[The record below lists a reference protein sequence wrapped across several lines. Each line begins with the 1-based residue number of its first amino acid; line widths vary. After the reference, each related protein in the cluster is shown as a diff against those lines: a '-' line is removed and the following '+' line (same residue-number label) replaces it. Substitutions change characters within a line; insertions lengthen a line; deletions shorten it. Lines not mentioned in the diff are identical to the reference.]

1 MYDPPVNSLRQHL
14 TRWAP
19 IPLRLI
25 VGGGFVAHGVAKLA
39 KGPDAFAAILQA
51 LAVPAPHLM
60 AWATILVELFGGAAV
75 LAGAFVW
82 LASIPM
88 AAVLLTAIVTVHW
101 QFGFSSINLMAVTAD
116 GPHFGPPGYET
127 NLLYLACLATLVMA
141 GAGPLSIDNY
151 ARKRVAS
158 STKASLN

>member
-1 MYDPPVNSLRQHL
+1 MYDPPVNALRQQIA
-14 TRWAP
+14 RWAP

-25 VGGGFVAHGVAKLA
+25 VGGGFIAHGIAKLT
-39 KGPDAFAAILQA
+39 KGPDAFATILQA

-60 AWATILVELFGGAAV
+60 AWATILVELLGGAAV

-101 QFGFSSINLMAVTAD
+101 QFGFSSINLRAVTA
-116 GPHFGPPGYET
+116 GVPQFGPPGYEC
-127 NLLYLACLATLVMA
+127 NLLYLAGLAALVLS
-141 GAGPLSIDNY
+141 GSGPFAIDNY
-151 ARKRVAS
+151 ARNRVAS
-158 STKASLN
+158 STNASLN